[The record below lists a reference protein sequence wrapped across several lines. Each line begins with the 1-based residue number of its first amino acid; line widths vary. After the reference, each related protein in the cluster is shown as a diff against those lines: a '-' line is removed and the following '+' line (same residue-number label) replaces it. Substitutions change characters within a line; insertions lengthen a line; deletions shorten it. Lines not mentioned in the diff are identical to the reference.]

1 MAEFFMMPAASPTM
15 EVGRLANWICA
26 EGDAVEFGTVVAEVE
41 TDKATAEIESF
52 DDGVLL
58 KILQPAGSDVA
69 VGTPIAI
76 IGEEDDDISDLV
88 AQFESGATNAAP
100 VAKEEAVTPA
110 AEPNQT
116 SGPVKAGPGA
126 RVQADASGVSLS
138 SVKGTGPNGRVLSSD
153 IPAKSSG
160 TAETENYTWHGQ
172 SLHRSIMEMPVSFT
186 PSKDYPKR
194 RNTGTST
201 GSSAVTAEDT
211 VVANSMMRKVIAS
224 RLKESYLD
232 APAFFL
238 NASFNCDNLVAFR
251 NQMKAAGQKVSYNDL
266 VIKAVA
272 KALKDVPGV
281 NASWTDEAIIQ
292 HGRVDVGMAV
302 ALPDGLI
309 TPVIRNAD
317 QQSLVSLAAQTREL
331 AGKAKDRKLSA
342 EEYSNSTFTISNLG
356 MMQIEHF
363 TAIINPPNAA
373 ILAVGSMQQ
382 EPVVVDGALTVGWR
396 MKVTM
401 TCDHRVIDG
410 ALGAEFLQAVRRYIE
425 FPALLA

>member
-26 EGDAVEFGTVVAEVE
+26 EGDSVEFGTVVAEVE

-76 IGEEDDDISDLV
+76 IGEEDDDISGLV
-88 AQFESGATNAAP
+88 AQFRKWGNQCALP
-100 VAKEEAVTPA
+100 VATEEPTPTP
-110 AEPNQT
+110 EPVQA

-160 TAETENYTWHGQ
+160 VAETENYTWHGQ

-186 PSKDYPKR
+186 PSKSYPKR
-194 RNTGTST
+194 RNTSASTGTSSVS
-201 GSSAVTAEDT
+201 GEDT

-232 APAFFL
+232 APAFFECQFQL
-238 NASFNCDNLVAFR
+238 R
-251 NQMKAAGQKVSYNDL
+251 
-266 VIKAVA
+266 
-272 KALKDVPGV
+272 
-281 NASWTDEAIIQ
+281 Q
-292 HGRVDVGMAV
+292 HGRLQKPNESRWTEGQ
-302 ALPDGLI
+302 LQRPGH
-309 TPVIRNAD
+309 
-317 QQSLVSLAAQTREL
+317 QSRSKSLERCPWREC
-331 AGKAKDRKLSA
+331 
-342 EEYSNSTFTISNLG
+342 
-356 MMQIEHF
+356 
-363 TAIINPPNAA
+363 
-373 ILAVGSMQQ
+373 IL
-382 EPVVVDGALTVGWR
+382 D
-396 MKVTM
+396 
-401 TCDHRVIDG
+401 
-410 ALGAEFLQAVRRYIE
+410 
-425 FPALLA
+425 